1 MYLLNEIIWFV
12 LYLQVLFS
20 DIFLKSFKKL
30 TSVRLQKSVLHLLLN
45 LSSGWRPKKQNFET
59 TCGSSSMILK
69 KFKVER
75 LYIVCTNDIAK
86 NAQVLKIWDILPLED
101 IPKLINR
108 LDSIFSRYT
117 DEFINLC
124 KEKCL
129 DGYVLKPSCSVTCL

>member
-1 MYLLNEIIWFV
+1 MFLLNEIIWFV
-12 LYLQVLFS
+12 RYLQVLFS
-20 DIFLKSFKKL
+20 DNFLKSFKKL

-59 TCGSSSMILK
+59 SCGSSSMILK

-86 NAQVLKIWDILPLED
+86 NLNYVQVLKIWDILPLED

-108 LDSIFSRYT
+108 LDSIFNRYT
-117 DEFINLC
+117 DDFINLC

-129 DGYVLKPSCSVTCL
+129 DGYVV

>member
-1 MYLLNEIIWFV
+1 MFLLNEIIWFV
-12 LYLQVLFS
+12 RYLQVLFS
-20 DIFLKSFKKL
+20 DNFLKSFKKL

-45 LSSGWRPKKQNFET
+45 ISSGWRPKKQNFET
-59 TCGSSSMILK
+59 SCGSSSMILK

-86 NAQVLKIWDILPLED
+86 NLNYVQVLKIWDILPLED

-108 LDSIFSRYT
+108 LDSIFNRYT
-117 DEFINLC
+117 DDFINLC

-129 DGYVLKPSCSVTCL
+129 DGYVV

>member
-1 MYLLNEIIWFV
+1 MFLLNEIIWFV
-12 LYLQVLFS
+12 RYLQVLFS
-20 DIFLKSFKKL
+20 DNFLKSFKKL
-30 TSVRLQKSVLHLLLN
+30 TSGRLQKSVLHLLLN

-59 TCGSSSMILK
+59 SCGSSSMILK

-86 NAQVLKIWDILPLED
+86 NLNYVQVLKIWDILPLED

-108 LDSIFSRYT
+108 LDSIFNRYT
-117 DEFINLC
+117 DDFINLC

-129 DGYVLKPSCSVTCL
+129 DGYVV

>member
-1 MYLLNEIIWFV
+1 MRLFG
-12 LYLQVLFS
+12 LYVCLQVLFS
-20 DIFLKSFKKL
+20 DNFLKSFKKL

-59 TCGSSSMILK
+59 SCGSSSMILK

-86 NAQVLKIWDILPLED
+86 NLSYVQVLKIWDILPLED

-108 LDSIFSRYT
+108 LDSIFNRYT
-117 DEFINLC
+117 DDFINLC

-129 DGYVLKPSCSVTCL
+129 DGYVV